1 MIVSRY
7 HWTLDYVL
15 WGIAWANLQLM
26 IRDSI
31 RVDYKHHEGAPQQL
45 DLNAPNAMNMLIQM
59 AGGK

>member
-15 WGIAWANLQLM
+15 WGITWANLQLM
-26 IRDSI
+26 FRDSI
-31 RVDYKHHEGAPQQL
+31 RVDYKHHEGTPQQI

-59 AGGK
+59 ASGK